1 VQVDLASAGTATAGS
16 LIQVDGEVM
25 RVDEVQNGGARYQV
39 TRAMHGSTAA
49 AHDAASEIFPLQSRT
64 SIAPF
69 PANFF
74 GSPYSGSWSFGV
86 TLPDVRIASAE
97 LFVSNAR
104 GNSAAKAICL
114 TGTVDGGLR
123 TLSGGQYSLQVEGYL
138 AVEQGATPPLVVEA
152 THSVRDVF
160 AVLGSVADAE
170 VGVQVE
176 VDGSAYCT
184 LTVPA
189 GQTTSAATAGL
200 TLGALEAGSKV
211 TLNVLQVGQTYP
223 GADLTVVIRL

>member
-1 VQVDLASAGTATAGS
+1 VPLLICSSAFAMKIYIDGS
-16 LIQVDGEVM
+16 FYPEAEAKVSVFDHGLLYGDGIFEGIRFYNG
-25 RVDEVQNGGARYQV
+25 RVFKLTEHLERLWD
-39 TRAMHGSTAA
+39 S
-49 AHDAASEIFPLQSRT
+49 
-64 SIAPF
+64 
-69 PANFF
+69 
-74 GSPYSGSWSFGV
+74 
-86 TLPDVRIASAE
+86 
-97 LFVSNAR
+97 
-104 GNSAAKAICL
+104 AKAICL